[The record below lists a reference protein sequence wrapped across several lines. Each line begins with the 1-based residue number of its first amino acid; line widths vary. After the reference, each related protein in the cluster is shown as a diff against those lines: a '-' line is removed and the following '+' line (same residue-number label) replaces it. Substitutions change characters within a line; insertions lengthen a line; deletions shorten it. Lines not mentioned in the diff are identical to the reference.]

1 MNMPKLNNSD
11 ILENGWWSIFP
22 KSSLKWIRLGRFD
35 RPIGFW
41 LLLLPGWWV
50 LPLTSLDLITCIKL
64 MFIFFIGSIVM
75 RAAGCTINDLWD
87 KDIDKKISR
96 TKNRPLAN
104 GEISNLKALYFLIL
118 MLLIGF
124 FCLYQLNVYTWFV
137 AIAAIPLVIIYPLAK
152 RFTKWPQ
159 FVLGITFSWGVP
171 TAWAA
176 TNADFNIGLLFL
188 YVGTVFWI
196 IGYDTIYGYQD
207 KFEDKILNIHN
218 TAITAENYLTNFMLF
233 FYMTSILSFLFAG
246 LFLKIH
252 LGWYIGL
259 FFMFIH
265 FIIQIRKLKIIDRY
279 EALKLFKSNKNAGI
293 FLTIGSLSKFLN
305 LV

>member
-1 MNMPKLNNSD
+1 MKPKTD
-11 ILENGWWSIFP
+11 IPQNGWWNIFP
-22 KSSLKWIRLGRFD
+22 KRYHKWLRLGRFD
-35 RPIGFW
+35 RPIGSW
-41 LLLLPGWWV
+41 LLLLP
-50 LPLTSLDLITCIKL
+50 SLWTIPIFLNSVSQIIEIYLI
-64 MFIFFIGSIVM
+64 FIIGSFSM
-75 RAAGCTINDLWD
+75 RAAGCIINDLWD

-96 TKNRPLAN
+96 TRKRPIAS
-104 GEISNLKALYFLIL
+104 GEISIKSAFIFLIIF
-118 MLLIGF
+118 LLISLI
-124 FCLYQLNVYTWFV
+124 CLLHLNKFTWIV
-137 AIAAIPLVIIYPLAK
+137 AISSIPLIIIYPLAK

-218 TAITAENYLTNFMLF
+218 TAITAENYLINFILF

-293 FLTIGSLSKFLN
+293 FLTLGSLSKFLH

>member
-1 MNMPKLNNSD
+1 MKPKTD
-11 ILENGWWSIFP
+11 IPQNGWWNIFP
-22 KSSLKWIRLGRFD
+22 KSYHKWLRLGRFD
-35 RPIGFW
+35 RPIGSW
-41 LLLLPGWWV
+41 LLLLP
-50 LPLTSLDLITCIKL
+50 SLWTIPIFLNSVSQIIEIYLI
-64 MFIFFIGSIVM
+64 FIIGSFSM
-75 RAAGCTINDLWD
+75 RAAGCIINDLWD

-96 TKNRPLAN
+96 TRKRPIAS
-104 GEISNLKALYFLIL
+104 GEISIKSAFIFLIIL
-118 MLLIGF
+118 LLISLI
-124 FCLYQLNVYTWFV
+124 CLLHLNKFTWIV
-137 AIAAIPLVIIYPLAK
+137 AVLSIPLIIIYPLAK

>member
-1 MNMPKLNNSD
+1 MKPKTD
-11 ILENGWWSIFP
+11 IPQNGWWNIFP
-22 KSSLKWIRLGRFD
+22 KSYHKWLRLGRFD
-35 RPIGFW
+35 RPIGSW
-41 LLLLPGWWV
+41 LLLLP
-50 LPLTSLDLITCIKL
+50 SLWTIPIFLNSVSQIIEIYLI
-64 MFIFFIGSIVM
+64 FIIGSFSM
-75 RAAGCTINDLWD
+75 RAAGCIINDLWD

-96 TKNRPLAN
+96 TRKRPIAS
-104 GEISNLKALYFLIL
+104 GEISIKSAFIFLIIL
-118 MLLIGF
+118 LLISLI
-124 FCLYQLNVYTWFV
+124 CLLHLNKFTWIV
-137 AIAAIPLVIIYPLAK
+137 AISSIPLIIIYPLAK

-218 TAITAENYLTNFMLF
+218 TAITAENYLINFILF

-293 FLTIGSLSKFLN
+293 FLTIGSLSKFLY

>member
-1 MNMPKLNNSD
+1 MKPKTD
-11 ILENGWWSIFP
+11 IPQNGWWNILP
-22 KSSLKWIRLGRFD
+22 KRYHKWLRLGRFD
-35 RPIGFW
+35 RPIGSW
-41 LLLLPGWWV
+41 LLLLP
-50 LPLTSLDLITCIKL
+50 SLWTIPIFLNSVSQIIEIYLI
-64 MFIFFIGSIVM
+64 FIIGSFSM
-75 RAAGCTINDLWD
+75 RAAGCIINDLWD

-96 TKNRPLAN
+96 TRKRPIAS
-104 GEISNLKALYFLIL
+104 GEISIKSAFIFLIIL
-118 MLLIGF
+118 LLISLI
-124 FCLYQLNVYTWFV
+124 CLLHLNKFTWIV
-137 AIAAIPLVIIYPLAK
+137 AISSIPLIIIYPLAK

-218 TAITAENYLTNFMLF
+218 TAITAENYLINFILF

>member
-1 MNMPKLNNSD
+1 MITLKYDDIALFMNMPKLNNSD

-137 AIAAIPLVIIYPLAK
+137 AIAAIPLVIVYPLAK

-159 FVLGITFSWGVP
+159 IFLGLTFSWAVP
-171 TAWAA
+171 TRM
-176 TNADFNIGLLFL
+176 
-188 YVGTVFWI
+188 VFC
-196 IGYDTIYGYQD
+196 
-207 KFEDKILNIHN
+207 
-218 TAITAENYLTNFMLF
+218 
-233 FYMTSILSFLFAG
+233 
-246 LFLKIH
+246 
-252 LGWYIGL
+252 
-259 FFMFIH
+259 
-265 FIIQIRKLKIIDRY
+265 
-279 EALKLFKSNKNAGI
+279 
-293 FLTIGSLSKFLN
+293 
-305 LV
+305 